1 MTLNSSMTNLASTI
15 RDLTWGVSKF
25 SVDDLTYRLK
35 QNCLYNTRMPKVVAP
50 NGNGLSN
57 PDGNAQILSV
67 NGSISGNF
75 YLDNWTAIQYFLL
88 KDKTYTVKQA
98 MTVETDGKLNSIY
111 LHTYMGSAGNLER
124 NVVSKIAKLDDK
136 TTRVSFQSLVDTSDK
151 AFIVEPFNFDAD
163 FSSATYI
170 KFSEPY
176 LEITLG
182 GGRIKLML
190 LHLQSSFKDWR
201 YSV

>member
-1 MTLNSSMTNLASTI
+1 MTLNSSMTDLANTI
-15 RDLTWGVSKF
+15 RDLTWGVSKL
-25 SVDDLTYRLK
+25 SVDDLTSRLK
-35 QNCLYNTRMPKVVAP
+35 QNCLYNTRMPKIASP
-50 NGNGLSN
+50 NGLSN

-67 NGSISGNF
+67 NSSISGNF
-75 YLDNWTAIQYFLL
+75 YSDNWEAIQYTLL

-111 LHTYMGSAGNLER
+111 LHTYMSGAGNMER

-136 TTRVSFQSLVDTSDK
+136 TTRVSFQSLVNTSYN
-151 AFIVEPFNFDAD
+151 AFRVEPFNFDAD
-163 FSSATYI
+163 LSSATYI

-182 GGRIKLML
+182 GG
-190 LHLQSSFKDWR
+190 QN
-201 YSV
+201 